1 MERKK
6 MSVMN
11 GLREQAGMGGPAAV
25 LANELLVIRQEY
37 EQGQLSLEEYQFL
50 IQQLAE
56 VKAAQEL
63 SNDEQA
69 VRFIVSAAK
78 TLYSLT

>member
-1 MERKK
+1 MLEQ
-6 MSVMN
+6 
-11 GLREQAGMGGPAAV
+11 LREVAGMGGPAAV

>member
-1 MERKK
+1 MLEQ
-6 MSVMN
+6 
-11 GLREQAGMGGPAAV
+11 LREVAGMGGPAAA
-25 LANELLVIRQEY
+25 LANELLVIRQQY

>member
-1 MERKK
+1 MLEQ
-6 MSVMN
+6 
-11 GLREQAGMGGPAAV
+11 LREVAGMGGPAAS
-25 LANELLVIRQEY
+25 LANELLVIRQQY